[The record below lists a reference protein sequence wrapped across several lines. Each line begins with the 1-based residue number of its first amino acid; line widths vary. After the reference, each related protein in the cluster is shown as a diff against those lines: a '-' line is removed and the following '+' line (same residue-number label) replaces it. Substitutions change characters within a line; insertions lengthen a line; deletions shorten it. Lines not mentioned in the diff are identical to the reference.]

1 MSTTDALIT
10 PSAPLDDPDLRAVPR
25 KTLARRLFSS
35 TATWVLLIDIV
46 LIVIFGLIS
55 TNQVFWSLTSIQS
68 LMLGGTQALLLAL
81 GLAMLLGAGVFD
93 LSLGANLVLSS
104 VVGALTIRAVVGP
117 FNPEGSYA
125 NLELGILL
133 GFLAAVATGALFGLF
148 NGFIVSTFDVNP
160 LIATLG
166 TMGIGTGI
174 ALLLSNGGNI
184 SGLPNQLQTQIGLN
198 MVGGLIPL
206 PALVAIGL
214 AVVVWFILKYTRFGL
229 RSLAMGSSRTSA
241 ERAGVKIKRQTM
253 SLTAF
258 AGSLAGLA
266 GFVDIARFGSTAATG
281 HTQDALNA
289 VTAVIIGGTL
299 LEGGRVSVIGAVW
312 GTILSVVLTSG
323 LIIIG
328 VAPFYQLIAVGSVLI
343 IAISIDRFRSKRQKA

>member
-1 MSTTDALIT
+1 MSTVNATSLVT
-10 PSAPLDDPDLRAVPR
+10 PTDPDLRAVEG
-25 KTLARRLFSS
+25 KSLIRRLLGS
-35 TATWVLLIDIV
+35 TATWVFLIDIV
-46 LIVIFGLIS
+46 LVIVFGVVS
-55 TNQVFWSLTSIQS
+55 TSNVFWSLTSVQS

-104 VVGALTIRAVVGP
+104 VVGALTIRAIAGP
-117 FNPEGSYA
+117 FNAA
-125 NLELGILL
+125 NDYQNLGLAILL
-133 GFLAAVATGALFGLF
+133 GFIASLATGTIFGLF
-148 NGFIVSTFDVNP
+148 NGFIVSTFDINP

-166 TMGIGTGI
+166 TTGIGTGL

-184 SGLPNQLQTQIGLN
+184 SGLPNQLQTSIGLN
-198 MVGGLIPL
+198 MVGGVIPL
-206 PALVAIGL
+206 PALVALAL
-214 AVVVWFILKYTRFGL
+214 AVVVWFLLKYTRFGL

-241 ERAGVKIKRQTM
+241 ERAGVKVKRQTM
-253 SLTAF
+253 ALTAI
-258 AGSLAGLA
+258 AGSLAGVA
-266 GFVDIARFGSTAATG
+266 GFVDIARFGSTASTG

-299 LEGGRVSVIGAVW
+299 LEGGRVSIIGAVW

-328 VAPFYQLIAVGSVLI
+328 VAPFYQLIAVGAVLI
-343 IAISIDRFRSKRQKA
+343 VAISIDRYRSKRQKA

>member
-1 MSTTDALIT
+1 MTTTDNLV
-10 PSAPLDDPDLRAVPR
+10 PVAPTDPDLRAVPT
-25 KTLARRLFSS
+25 KSLLRRLMSS
-35 TATWVLLIDIV
+35 TATWVFLINIV
-46 LIVIFGLIS
+46 LIVVFGLIS
-55 TNQVFWSLTSIQS
+55 TNNVFWSLTSVQS

-104 VVGALTIRAVVGP
+104 VVGALTIRAIAGP
-117 FNPEGSYA
+117 FNPEGIYT
-125 NLELGILL
+125 NLEFAILA
-133 GFLAAVATGALFGLF
+133 GFLAALATGTIFGLF
-148 NGFIVSTFDVNP
+148 NGFIVSTFDINP

-166 TMGIGTGI
+166 TAGIGTGL

-184 SGLPNQLQTQIGLN
+184 SGLPNQLQTSIGLN
-198 MVGGLIPL
+198 MVGGIVPL
-206 PALVAIGL
+206 PTLVALAL

-229 RSLAMGSSRTSA
+229 RSLAMGSSRTAA
-241 ERAGVKIKRQTM
+241 ERAGIKIKRQTM
-253 SLTAF
+253 ALTAI
-258 AGSLAGLA
+258 AGSLAGIA

-281 HTQDALNA
+281 HAQDALNA

-299 LEGGRVSVIGAVW
+299 LEGGRVSIIGAVW

-328 VAPFYQLIAVGSVLI
+328 VAPFYQLIAVGAVLI
-343 IAISIDRFRSKRQKA
+343 VAISIDRYRFTRQKA